1 MNGTTRWT
9 RIDALSPVAFH
20 SILHA
25 TIIEPASTECR
36 KSGVFKIIPWQS
48 LLSYTVKFFPRL
60 EYFFQRRNFFRIFRE
75 IEKKKDSEILCNSSR
90 LENSSRCCYTVQNSP
105 NARSSCVEKRNYVH
119 SAKLNIKY
127 ASYNTSTWP
136 NRILLCIV
144 LCLPFQL
151 P

>member
-48 LLSYTVKFFPRL
+48 LLSYTVKFFRRL
-60 EYFFQRRNFFRIFRE
+60 EYFFQRRNFFRIFIFLRL
-75 IEKKKDSEILCNSSR
+75 KKKNDSEILCNSSS
-90 LENSSRCCYTVQNSP
+90 LENSPRCRYTVQNSP
-105 NARSSCVEKRNYVH
+105 NACSSCVEKRNYVH
-119 SAKLNIKY
+119 FAKLNIKY
-127 ASYNTSTWP
+127 AG
-136 NRILLCIV
+136 
-144 LCLPFQL
+144 
-151 P
+151 

>member
-48 LLSYTVKFFPRL
+48 LLSYIVKFFRRL
-60 EYFFQRRNFFRIFRE
+60 EYFFQRRNFFRIFSK
-75 IEKKKDSEILCNSSR
+75 IEKKKKNDTEVLRNTSS
-90 LENSSRCCYTVQNSP
+90 LENSSRCRYTIQNSP
-105 NARSSCVEKRNYVH
+105 NACSSCVEKRNYVH
-119 SAKLNIKY
+119 FAKLNIKY
-127 ASYNTSTWP
+127 AG
-136 NRILLCIV
+136 
-144 LCLPFQL
+144 
-151 P
+151 